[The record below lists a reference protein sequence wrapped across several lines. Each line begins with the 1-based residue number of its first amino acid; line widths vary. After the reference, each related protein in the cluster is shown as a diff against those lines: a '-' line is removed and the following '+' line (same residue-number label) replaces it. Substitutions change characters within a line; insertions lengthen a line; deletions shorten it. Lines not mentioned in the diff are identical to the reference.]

1 MDSIKTQIFII
12 FDFLLSL
19 IAFCV
24 VGVSV
29 YSFQFLVHT
38 LNNNMD
44 NKLLL
49 LSDKLDIVSLAG
61 CVLPHHLLLLIC
73 QSPASSNSIKKSF
86 AALLT
91 SV

>member
-1 MDSIKTQIFII
+1 MDSIKTRIFII
-12 FDFLLSL
+12 FDFLHFL

-24 VGVSV
+24 VGVSL

-49 LSDKLDIVSLAG
+49 LSDKLDIVSLG
-61 CVLPHHLLLLIC
+61 RLC
-73 QSPASSNSIKKSF
+73 ASSPPAASHLSVTGFIK
-86 AALLT
+86 LH
-91 SV
+91 